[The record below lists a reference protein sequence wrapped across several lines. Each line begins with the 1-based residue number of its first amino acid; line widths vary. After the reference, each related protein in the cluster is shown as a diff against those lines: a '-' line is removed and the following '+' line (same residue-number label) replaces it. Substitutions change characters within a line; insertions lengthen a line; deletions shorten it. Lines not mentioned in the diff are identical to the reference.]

1 MVDIKLSFSMKLQ
14 DGAKEICME
23 IFIDFGLFEL
33 LAAIGLAAIC
43 RTVYSKKL
51 PGLVFLTASA
61 VAPVA
66 MLVIASGVTQRWV
79 AVVCLST
86 ALVNAAG
93 VAAVLQSGQIP
104 RLRFSRA
111 RKL

>member
-1 MVDIKLSFSMKLQ
+1 
-14 DGAKEICME
+14 ME

-43 RTVYSKKL
+43 RAVYSKKL
-51 PGLVFLTASA
+51 PGIFFLVVSA
-61 VAPVA
+61 IAPLA
-66 MLVIASGVTQRWV
+66 MLVIASGVIQRWV
-79 AVVCLST
+79 AVVCVST

-93 VAAVLQSGQIP
+93 VAAMLQSGEIP
-104 RLRFSRA
+104 RLRFSRM